1 LLAPSGRRI
10 QQKKHKETP
19 LEQTLNRTVL
29 YEKIHSILA
38 LMGGKAQHND
48 LIREIITIALSLSQ
62 SEISRSDLRTLHAAF
77 KEMEHAFAFFSP
89 YTEIKKIS
97 VFGSARTAPTDPIYP
112 HAADFAR
119 QMAQAGFMV
128 ITGAG
133 EGIMR
138 AVQGGAGRE
147 RSFGMNILL
156 PFEQAANEF
165 IENDSKLITFKYF
178 FTRKLFFVKEADA
191 VVLFPGGFGTHDEGF
206 EVLTLLQTGKSPPIP
221 VVFIDAPGTHHWQEW
236 LSYVRERLLGK
247 GMIAEE
253 DLKLFK
259 ITDSVEEAVQE
270 IIHFY
275 RRYHSMQFIDDKVVI
290 RLKQFPTHEQMESL
304 NTLFSDIV
312 VTGRIARTD
321 PLPEEVDEF
330 RELAMP
336 RLLFHFDR
344 KSFGRLREVIN
355 TLNDFSTGSEPR

>member
-1 LLAPSGRRI
+1 
-10 QQKKHKETP
+10 
-19 LEQTLNRTVL
+19 
-29 YEKIHSILA
+29 
-38 LMGGKAQHND
+38 MGGNACHND

-62 SEISRSDLRTLHAAF
+62 SEISRSDIRTLHAAF
-77 KEMEHAFAFFSP
+77 KEMQHAFSFFSP
-89 YTEIKKIS
+89 YTETKKVS
-97 VFGSARTAPTDPIYP
+97 VFGSARTAPSDPIYP
-112 HAADFAR
+112 HATDFAR

-133 EGIMR
+133 DGIMR

-165 IENDSKLITFKYF
+165 IENDAKLITFKYF

-236 LSYVRERLLGK
+236 LSYLRERLLAK

-259 ITDSVEEAVQE
+259 ITDSVGEAVQE
-270 IIHFY
+270 ITHFY
-275 RRYHSMQFIDDKVVI
+275 RRYHSMQFIDDKVLI
-290 RLKQFPTHEQMESL
+290 RLKQSPTRKQMESL
-304 NTLFSDIV
+304 NALFSDIV
-312 VTGRIARTD
+312 VTGQITETD
-321 PLPEEVDEF
+321 SLPEEVDEF
-330 RELAMP
+330 RTLVMP
-336 RLLFHFDR
+336 RLIFHFNR
-344 KSFGRLREVIN
+344 RSFGRLREVIN
-355 TLNDFSTGSEPR
+355 TLNNFSARPEPQ